1 MDVQESL
8 TDFGDFCRS
17 KNEVDV
23 IENILIEGSHGIDN
37 HNHDLEEIDD
47 DHDDD
52 HDDDDD
58 DDDDD
63 DEEDLVS
70 IDSDGPGTHQ
80 HNSKSSTPAPEEGGA
95 DVIVI
100 DQYDQEEFDNETDP
114 DDDEDYAAAIEKHRA
129 NEAQLAAEKVAKS
142 AKDMRSKVSRVQE
155 VIDTTGSN
163 ASSSGSDSDEGEDE
177 LQFLED
183 EVIIP
188 KPNNKNNNKNN
199 KKGYERRKA
208 TKKNLLQESKNA
220 DEIRKAK
227 RREMYRLRVLKA
239 TGREVRSKSNA
250 DSGPVSKSSK
260 VSATKCI
267 ERSSRRKKA
276 GNSGLDE
283 FSSDDDD
290 DNDDDNEDEVV
301 ILPPLKSALK
311 AVATVNPLPPKS
323 PQIKKKPSTMSSKI
337 EKYSRRQMDDD
348 IYDGDFTNNHHL
360 DVDDRDSTSEEQN
373 ANTCSSLT
381 DASLREAHLDLDPS
395 SHRTIPDSCP
405 ETLDRHSS
413 TGGEL
418 LSLCIPERGGLN
430 GSNSRTIDSTASST
444 DNDNDIIMED
454 AEPMKEHSSIKSVEE
469 DSSIKSVEEDSSNKT
484 VSDPGKSLPTDS
496 IPQCQPN
503 LNISAS
509 IKIENTS
516 IRREIKNES
525 LQIPSVGSLI
535 ANYRCNDP
543 NRNSIDKIES
553 RKAEINQRRRQMAER
568 QQRRAE
574 KHQRHHELQASQKIL
589 AQARAEEM
597 ERNNLTWKEQYEQME
612 EERLS
617 FGHVPYVDDRPMP
630 PSEAET
636 MQTASIKDL
645 YSRAK
650 KPKALELALVA
661 PQTMPARPPSP
672 ARYGAAAA
680 PARVTTSRHTNDNRS
695 DMSGATAY
703 SHAQVNVPY
712 VDDRLMP
719 PSEAETM
726 QTVSIKDL
734 YKRAKKPTALE
745 LAPALPAPPQTMSA
759 RPPSPARYGAAAAP
773 ACVTTSRHTNDNR
786 SDMSG
791 ATAYS
796 HAQVN
801 VPYVDDRLMPPSEA
815 ETIQTVSIKD
825 LYKRANSRI
834 SSMNAYFP
842 ANTVVSLT
850 TPLAPTK
857 TNFTSDSPL
866 MPALERPSLSA
877 SPSPPAQALVT
888 QPLVGPNNSI
898 SHAHAVT
905 NVPSSFIQNN
915 GNFTP
920 YRMSGLVHS
929 LQFPKV
935 APAVIPEVHR
945 QLPPQP
951 PQFPPQPPQP
961 PPQPPQPPPQLSAP
975 GISIT
980 SALAIS
986 ATVTSQP
993 LVTPTEKFICSG
1005 KSENVSESRIF
1016 QYDRKYG
1023 PDLRTSFTEVGVCS
1037 TYSHI
1042 VSEKPRQGDLEL
1054 RVGRQ
1059 IETEDGT
1066 TIKQRRTRARS
1077 RSKSRS
1083 SSSSRSS
1090 TSHCTN
1096 PKRTSDYAGY
1106 KPRSRSRSRSRGSDS
1121 RRDRYKDK
1129 GRMRSRSRTRSR
1141 SRSGEKDRWRKS
1153 NRFDRR
1159 DRSRSESR
1167 NGSRHRRQRYDKSD
1181 DLKTSKTKKFR
1192 VMRLQPAPLA
1202 EENKVG
1208 QRTLKNIESNDLP
1221 TGGVVDTLSR
1231 REDTISPTS
1240 QQIALVKDRLASE
1253 FCATAAN
1260 IKAHILSDFSPRQP
1274 SSVPPINDLQLRDE
1288 DSLVSEISESISIL
1302 SKELVSS
1309 HKCVTHSAPLAEN
1322 FQECGESDPYYD

>member
-680 PARVTTSRHTNDNRS
+680 PA
-695 DMSGATAY
+695 
-703 SHAQVNVPY
+703 
-712 VDDRLMP
+712 
-719 PSEAETM
+719 
-726 QTVSIKDL
+726 
-734 YKRAKKPTALE
+734 
-745 LAPALPAPPQTMSA
+745 
-759 RPPSPARYGAAAAP
+759 
-773 ACVTTSRHTNDNR
+773 CVTTSRHTNDNR

-951 PQFPPQPPQP
+951 PQF